1 MAKPKLLYLIV
12 AGFVSGILVPGCVE
26 RKLTINTQPQGAL
39 VILNDEEIGESP
51 VTVNFD
57 WYGYYSVRLSKEGF
71 ESLNTPQDLKGPWY
85 DSFPFDFLAQ
95 IVYPGRI
102 VSSYEWTFELSP
114 RQPASPGDLI
124 QKADELKKQL

>member
-1 MAKPKLLYLIV
+1 MAKPKPLYLIV
-12 AGFVSGILVPGCVE
+12 AGLIAGVLVPGCVE

-39 VILNDEEIGESP
+39 VVLNDEEIGESP

-71 ESLNTPQDLKGPWY
+71 ETLNTPQDLKGPWY
-85 DSFPFDFLAQ
+85 DTFPFDFLAQ

-102 VSSYEWTFELSP
+102 VSSYEWSFELSP
-114 RQPASPGDLI
+114 QKQPAPEELI
-124 QKADELKKQL
+124 QKAEELKKQL